1 VKPDWQPWSLV
12 TRLGLTVVLTLLAF
26 LFLGRW
32 LDSVFGTRFVMT
44 LVLSLVG
51 GVAATINCYRMV
63 MDSLGEI
70 TQVPR
75 QDADNKDG
83 DAGQDSHSGVTRAPK
98 PSESDNDSENDGDGE
113 NDD

>member
-1 VKPDWQPWSLV
+1 MKPDWQPWSLV
-12 TRLGLTVVLTLLAF
+12 TRLGLTVVLTLVAF

-32 LDSVFGTRFVMT
+32 LDSVFGTRWVMT

-51 GVAATINCYRMV
+51 GIAATVNCYRMV
-63 MDSLGEI
+63 MDSLGDI

-75 QDADNKDG
+75 PDAEKKDG
-83 DAGQDSHSGVTRAPK
+83 DANQNGHSGATRAPRS
-98 PSESDNDSENDGDGE
+98 PNSDNDDDAE